1 MLPASLRMI
10 VILSAC
16 ILLFFDIFRFFFDV
30 RWGEVVPMYWSPVD
44 RDLGAVLIA
53 NSFEFQVTAPWII
66 NH

>member
-1 MLPASLRMI
+1 MI

-16 ILLFFDIFRFFFDV
+16 ILLFDIFRFFFDV
-30 RWGEVVPMYWSPVD
+30 RWGEVVPMCWFPVD

-53 NSFEFQVTAPWII
+53 NSFEFQVTAPWIT